1 MTKRFLFYSPDSLD
15 SSTINQHS
23 TLYKLGAIPD
33 AFMPV
38 DRLNAYTSPVDVIY
52 DEMPA
57 GEIRRV
63 TLEEACYDAAMQIYS
78 RSDDVVLLWS
88 GGIDSTLAAV
98 NLLKYRPPHCKLTFA
113 FNQLSV
119 EEYPAFA
126 SFIRTQC
133 DYRFLES
140 NEDYRFATYLQ
151 PHQYL
156 TSGNCADQ
164 LLGSRAFL
172 QLGLDFNTPISECY
186 NSPLVTGTLPK
197 VLLDR
202 DLSEDTISTIIQQAP
217 IALTTVF
224 DFFWY
229 LNFRFKWTHV
239 RWKMITFIDATVFQ
253 PSLVKRYNPFYN
265 TISWQHW
272 SIGNHYLKHE
282 GTQESYKLPFK
293 QEIVRATKDSS
304 YLKKLKHP
312 SFPAIRECR
321 KSKSIFRLYEDG
333 SVDCYD
339 ESN

>member
-1 MTKRFLFYSPDSLD
+1 MTKRFLFYSPDSLEH
-15 SSTINQHS
+15 STIDQHS
-23 TLYKLGAIPD
+23 TLYKIGAIPD

-38 DRLNAYTSPVDVIY
+38 DRLGYYTSPVDVMY
-52 DEMPA
+52 DEMPT

-63 TLEEACYDAAMQIYS
+63 TLEEACYDAAMQIYA

-98 NLLKYRPPHCKLTFA
+98 SLLKYRPPHCKITFA
-113 FNQLSV
+113 FNQYSV

-126 SFIRTQC
+126 NFIRTQC

-156 TSGNCADQ
+156 TSGDCGDQ

-172 QLGLDFNTPISECY
+172 QLGLDFNTPINNCY
-186 NSPLVTGTLPK
+186 NHPLVVGTLPK

-202 DLSEDTISTIIQQAP
+202 NLPEETLSTIIQQAP
-217 IALTTVF
+217 ITLSTVF
-224 DFFWY
+224 DLFWY

-239 RWKMITFIDATVFQ
+239 RWKILTHFDATIFQ

-265 TISWQHW
+265 TVSWQHW

-282 GTQESYKLPFK
+282 GTEESYKISFK
-293 QEIVRATKDSS
+293 QEILRATKDSS
-304 YLKKLKHP
+304 YLHKRKES
-312 SFPAIRECR
+312 SFPRVKLSKR
-321 KSKSIFRLYEDG
+321 YKSIYRLYEDG
-333 SVDCYD
+333 SIDSYD
-339 ESN
+339 ETT